1 MRFWETVS
9 YPEIEEIKGII
20 GDSDGDSVINVV
32 DVTTLQMHLARILTE
47 DDLRFEL
54 CDCDKDGFVKITDAT
69 LIQMY
74 LAHIDIDFSFVG
86 TNK

>member
-1 MRFWETVS
+1 MIS
-9 YPEIEEIKGII
+9 
-20 GDSDGDSVINVV
+20 VV
-32 DVTTLQMHLARILTE
+32 DVTMLQMYIARILAE
-47 DDLRFEL
+47 DDFRFDL

-74 LAHIDIDFSFVG
+74 LAHIDIDSSFVG